1 MQICNQPNMSETHG
15 QDDLLKFRMGQNGEL
30 STECGMVVS
39 ARWYGV
45 GFFRI
50 YWEFSAQ
57 KSLGFTEKLSE

>member
-1 MQICNQPNMSETHG
+1 MVKM
-15 QDDLLKFRMGQNGEL
+15 LKFRMGQNGEL